1 MNILQQNP
9 MIFTSSTSPTPYL
22 IESGRNTA
30 TSVSEFIAMEH
41 DQLTNSLMGFY
52 RQGLKGWYEA
62 LTDKPEVISKS
73 RCWDSELNTIFKLY
87 DKPKIIITIR
97 DLRDIVCSYEKLMSK
112 YPMWNF
118 GTREDPV
125 NNMVREERIRIYCT
139 DAGANLGRPLKI
151 LPFVVEWMKK
161 RPECFFLI
169 RIEDFNTQYDSCFKA
184 LYNWL
189 ELPYFEHDLNNIPQA
204 AQYEHDTVYRTHVSH
219 KTESNFRPLEQ
230 SYKKMLTAK
239 ESIDIIHNNTWFYET
254 FYPEIYNEYLDNI
267 KSIS

>member
-1 MNILQQNP
+1 
-9 MIFTSSTSPTPYL
+9 
-22 IESGRNTA
+22 
-30 TSVSEFIAMEH
+30 MEQ
-41 DQLTNSLMGFY
+41 DQLDSCLMNFY

-73 RCWDSELNTIFKLY
+73 RCWDNELNTIFKLY

-97 DLRDIVCSYEKLMSK
+97 DLRDIVCSYEKLMFK

-118 GTREDPV
+118 GSREDPL
-125 NNMVREERIRIYCT
+125 NNMVRAERIRIYCT
-139 DAGANLGRPLKI
+139 DVGSNLGRPLKN
-151 LPFVVEWMKK
+151 LPFVVEWMNK

-169 RIEDFNTQYDSCFKA
+169 RIEDFNIHYNSCFKA

-204 AQYEHDTVYRTHVSH
+204 AQYEHDTTYRTFVSH
-219 KTESNFRPLEQ
+219 KTESKFRPLEQ
-230 SYKKMLTAK
+230 SYKTMLTGE
-239 ESIDIIHNNTWFYET
+239 ESSDIIHNNTWFYET
-254 FYPEIYNEYLDNI
+254 FYPEIYNEYCDDI